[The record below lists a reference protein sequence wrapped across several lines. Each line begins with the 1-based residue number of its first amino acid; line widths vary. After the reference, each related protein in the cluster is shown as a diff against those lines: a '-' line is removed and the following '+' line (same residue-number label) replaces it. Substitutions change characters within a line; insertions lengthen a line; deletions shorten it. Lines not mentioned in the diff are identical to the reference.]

1 VLLRHAKAERARPG
15 VKDHERALS
24 ERGIADSEEV
34 GRILCERGA
43 KFDLVLCSS
52 AARARQTWEGVA
64 QAFAGRPEPR
74 WMRELYEEQTSYL
87 DIIRRMAGDYS
98 AMLVIGHNPTVQA
111 TALELVTDLSG
122 KDGAFLK
129 QRFPTAAAAILDF
142 DAGWPNLQSGSAR
155 LTAFVAPR
163 GEAAD

>member
-34 GRILCERGA
+34 GRLLSERGA

-52 AARARQTWEGVA
+52 AARARQTWEGVG

-74 WMRELYEEQTSYL
+74 WMGEIYEEQASYL
-87 DIIRRMAGDYS
+87 DIIRHMAGDCS
-98 AMLVIGHNPTVQA
+98 AMLLIGHSPTIQA
-111 TALELVTDLSG
+111 TAIELAADLGG
-122 KDGAFLK
+122 KDGASLK
-129 QRFPTAAAAILDF
+129 RCFPTAAAAILDF
-142 DAGWPNLQSGSAR
+142 DAGWPDLQSGSAR